1 MIFVIKY
8 KSISLTHNVFL
19 AIATNILQ
27 WFKTG
32 FMVQG
37 HKLNEKKK
45 TTVYKQY

>member
-1 MIFVIKY
+1 MIFGIKY

-27 WFKTG
+27 WLKTG

-37 HKLNEKKK
+37 HKLNENNNSI
-45 TTVYKQY
+45 